1 MTQNKRHKRHNHGG
15 MAMDDD
21 FMTPAAVSE
30 LTGISLGAL
39 AQMRYDRKGP
49 RYFKP
54 TPRSVLYRRSDIVAW
69 VEAGERLTREFA

>member
-1 MTQNKRHKRHNHGG
+1 
-15 MAMDDD
+15 MDDD

-30 LTGISLGAL
+30 LTGISLGGL

-54 TPRSVLYRRSDIVAW
+54 TKRSVLYRRSDIVAW